1 MSDFYSLLASLT
13 SRERE
18 VACYIVQ
25 GRANKYIA
33 AELGVS
39 QRTIESHRSRIFSKM
54 GVRNA
59 VQLASLE
66 SIYPTTACCNFRQ
79 EQRLARQL
87 DLCLLGGSGQ
97 SPTKGV
103 DRLYAPTLRRWTG

>member
-87 DLCLLGGSGQ
+87 DLCLLGGSNA
-97 SPTKGV
+97 TVARGV
-103 DRLYAPTLRRWTG
+103 DHLVVQAVRR